1 MIKLL
6 AMNYS
11 PRPDNYTAV
20 SHRRADGSARGRNT
34 CFVNTSPNFGDCLL
48 HLMKQMLAT
57 TGGKWMPSLSISE
70 AALWGK
76 TSTPAS
82 SRAGWGPCMQPHE
95 HIPAQD
101 SFCCVPW
108 TPQAH
113 HPWLRGARFSQSNLY
128 GPHLYYK
135 YKLSTSQSVSTMRA
149 GYRMTREAP
158 GSFLHLCRISSH
170 RAWAVGPQGLFY
182 L

>member
-108 TPQAH
+108 ALQAH
-113 HPWLRGARFSQSNLY
+113 HPWSEVSDFPSPTFMVPIYITNINSA
-128 GPHLYYK
+128 PHGWCPRCEQD
-135 YKLSTSQSVSTMRA
+135 T
-149 GYRMTREAP
+149 G
-158 GSFLHLCRISSH
+158 
-170 RAWAVGPQGLFY
+170 
-182 L
+182 